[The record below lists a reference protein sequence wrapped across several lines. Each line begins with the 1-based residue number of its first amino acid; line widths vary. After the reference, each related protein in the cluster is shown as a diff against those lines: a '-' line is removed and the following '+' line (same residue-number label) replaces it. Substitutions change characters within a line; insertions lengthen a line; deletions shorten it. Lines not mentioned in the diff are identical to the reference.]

1 MDRPAFPQQVK
12 RSARILWLLISSAAV
27 YLILLRVLPTLT
39 GHPLLDGGIGVA
51 LGLYICAHP
60 AANAINMLFFERDA
74 LRASRSDWPLIRWLA
89 LNLFVLL
96 TGWMVVFAGIR
107 RLVDRPS

>member
-1 MDRPAFPQQVK
+1 MDRSAFPQQYR
-12 RSARILWLLISSAAV
+12 RSTRVLWVLISGAAI
-27 YLILLRVLPTLT
+27 YLVLLRVLPTLT
-39 GHPLLDGGIGVA
+39 GRPLLDGGIGVA

-74 LRASRSDWPLIRWLA
+74 LRTVRSDWPLIRWLA